1 MDVKTTTSK
10 TNKTSKSTEATAVSA
25 TENKDAGG
33 ATTETVEIPTNLSP
47 RGREDYSLVLKA
59 IGGDQK
65 AYATLMERYRNSVFH
80 MMLKMVSNREDA
92 DDLTLE
98 AFGKAF
104 NKLPSYAPRYAFS
117 TWLFKIA
124 INNCIDYI
132 RKKKLHLLSIDDPIE
147 PNGDHDYSNNLKSTA
162 LDPEE
167 QFIRMQRVK
176 LMRTVMNKLSL
187 KYRLM
192 IELRFFEELSYDEIA
207 KELDIPLGTVKAQLF
222 RAKEIL
228 FNILQEP
235 GAKAYLDNT
244 KRKKKVKNSKKEAV
258 EVQEEVAE
266 AVS

>member
-1 MDVKTTTSK
+1 MDVKAAPVT
-10 TNKTSKSTEATAVSA
+10 
-25 TENKDAGG
+25 G
-33 ATTETVEIPTNLSP
+33 NLSP
-47 RGREDYSLVLKA
+47 RAREDYEFVLKA
-59 IGGDQK
+59 IEGDQK
-65 AYATLMERYRNSVFH
+65 AYAKLMDRYRNSVFH
-80 MMLKMVSNREDA
+80 MMLKMVKTREDA

-132 RKKKLHLLSIDDPIE
+132 RKKRLHLLSIDDPIA
-147 PNGDHDYSNNLKSTA
+147 PNGDHDYSNNLKAST

-167 QFIRMQRVK
+167 QFIRLQRVK
-176 LMRTVMNKLSL
+176 LMRTVMGKLSV

-228 FNILQEP
+228 FNILQQP

-244 KRKKKVKNSKKEAV
+244 THRGKQRKSSTKAKAALEEKVETLEKI
-258 EVQEEVAE
+258 EE
-266 AVS
+266 